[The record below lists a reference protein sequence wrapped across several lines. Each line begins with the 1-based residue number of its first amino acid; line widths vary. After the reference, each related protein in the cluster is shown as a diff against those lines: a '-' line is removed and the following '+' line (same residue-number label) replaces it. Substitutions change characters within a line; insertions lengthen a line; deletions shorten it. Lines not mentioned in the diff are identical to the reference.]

1 MTDTLRQKFAQVFI
15 LQHVVV
21 RVDNPLE
28 FGDDGFHGVPVL
40 QRLSDSEQRLV
51 ASRFVEQVYKFLS
64 AGSIKLEVIGMIQG
78 GGFVQRFQ
86 PLDRA
91 PGRIVL
97 EPKIEIPADFLA
109 VLVLA
114 VEFAPPVR
122 DNHFHL
128 VAALRAGT
136 AVRNRGAY
144 LDKIQ
149 AQVARNLVKIRT
161 ERRFRPAFAT
171 RDIDILGKEPNS
183 IAKHT
188 ATPLLAFVWLQYRF
202 GMRQIMTELYKFL
215 QFFFFFFFDFL

>member
-28 FGDDGFHGVPVL
+28 FGNYGFHGAPVL
-40 QRLSDSEQRLV
+40 QRFADSKQRLV
-51 ASRFVEQVYKFLS
+51 AGRFVEQVNEFLG
-64 AGSIKLEVIGMIQG
+64 AGSIKLEVVGMVQDG
-78 GGFVQRFQ
+78 GLVQRFQ
-86 PLDRA
+86 SLDRA

-122 DNHFHL
+122 DIHFHI

-136 AVRNRGAY
+136 AVRNRGAN

-149 AQVARNLVKIRT
+149 AQVTCDLVEIRI
-161 ERRFRPAFAT
+161 ESSLLPAFAT
-171 RDIDILGKEPNS
+171 RDIDIFGKEPNS
-183 IAKHT
+183 I
-188 ATPLLAFVWLQYRF
+188 V
-202 GMRQIMTELYKFL
+202 
-215 QFFFFFFFDFL
+215 

>member
-28 FGDDGFHGVPVL
+28 FGDDGFHGTSVL
-40 QRLSDSEQRLV
+40 QRFADSKQSLV
-51 ASRFVEQVYKFLS
+51 AGRFVEQINKFLS
-64 AGSIKLEVIGMIQG
+64 AIAIECEVVGMVQG
-78 GGFVQRFQ
+78 KGFIQRFQ
-86 PLDRA
+86 SLGGT

-122 DNHFHL
+122 DIHFHI

-136 AVRNRGAY
+136 AVWNRGAY

>member
-15 LQHVVV
+15 LQHVIV

-28 FGDDGFHGVPVL
+28 FGDDGFHGTSVL
-40 QRLSDSEQRLV
+40 QRFADSKQSLV
-51 ASRFVEQVYKFLS
+51 AGRFVEQVYKFLG
-64 AGSIKLEVIGMIQG
+64 AGSIKLEVVGMVQG
-78 GGFVQRFQ
+78 KGFVQRFQ
-86 PLDRA
+86 PLGGT

-122 DNHFHL
+122 DIHFHI

-136 AVRNRGAY
+136 AVWNRGAN

-149 AQVARNLVKIRT
+149 AQVARDLVKIRV
-161 ERRFRPAFAT
+161 ESRLLPAFAT

-183 IAKHT
+183 IARHT

-202 GMRQIMTELYKFL
+202 SMRQMVTGKLWFL
-215 QFFFFFFFDFL
+215 F